1 MVILILTVGPR
12 RALSTM
18 KTYPA
23 IVLTSCFSFF
33 TVGPV
38 ATASSCSAHFNG
50 ERRKIRISF
59 FHTWINV
66 IITFAFMFIMPSASS
81 MDFFRSGYDIDDYD
95 FLLRLISLT
104 SVPILLLGGVLPL
117 ILIQLLDNCACCC
130 SSCCL
135 TNCYPIRV
143 ATQIHIDDI
152 DQLQEVEAVTYQQK
166 ITTTDPGMM
175 LSYKQNHFDSP
186 TETFAYCQEMAESA
200 TFSSDSEAKVTL
212 LSYKELPFD
221 INK

>member
-66 IITFAFMFIMPSASS
+66 IITFAGLSMIPSASS
-81 MDFFRSGYDIDDYD
+81 INLYVENDLGVVSEDFYSN
-95 FLLRLISLT
+95 LLLLISFT
-104 SVPILLLGGVLPL
+104 SVPVLVLGGVLPL
-117 ILIQLLDNCACCC
+117 ILIQLLDRCQSCCC
-130 SSCCL
+130 TSCLRHNCL
-135 TNCYPIRV
+135 PIRNL
-143 ATQIHIDDI
+143 AILDADHIDQI
-152 DQLQEVEAVTYQQK
+152 QTEENLHYQQQLEMISFEK
-166 ITTTDPGMM
+166 QLE
-175 LSYKQNHFDSP
+175 LSKNMP
-186 TETFAYCQEMAESA
+186 NPAP
-200 TFSSDSEAKVTL
+200 VTL
-212 LSYKELPFD
+212 LSHQEMPFD
-221 INK
+221 Q

>member
-1 MVILILTVGPR
+1 MVILVLTVGPR

-81 MDFFRSGYDIDDYD
+81 MDFASLSVKNNHLLDIDDYD

-117 ILIQLLDNCACCC
+117 ILIQLLDKCQCCC
-130 SSCCL
+130 CNSCL
-135 TNCYPIRV
+135 TNNCLPIKNLAILDV
-143 ATQIHIDDI
+143 DNVDKIQNVEDFHYQEQLELMNLEQQI
-152 DQLQEVEAVTYQQK
+152 E
-166 ITTTDPGMM
+166 PP
-175 LSYKQNHFDSP
+175 QN
-186 TETFAYCQEMAESA
+186 M
-200 TFSSDSEAKVTL
+200 SDSVPVTL
-212 LSYKELPFD
+212 LSHREMPFD
-221 INK
+221 Q

>member
-81 MDFFRSGYDIDDYD
+81 MDIDSYDANGNGRNEINIANYE

-117 ILIQLLDNCACCC
+117 ILIQLLDKCQSCCC
-130 SSCCL
+130 NSCL
-135 TNCYPIRV
+135 TNNCLPIKNLAILDV
-143 ATQIHIDDI
+143 DNMDQIQNVEDFHYQE
-152 DQLQEVEAVTYQQK
+152 QLELMNLEQQ
-166 ITTTDPGMM
+166 IETP
-175 LSYKQNHFDSP
+175 QN
-186 TETFAYCQEMAESA
+186 M
-200 TFSSDSEAKVTL
+200 SDSVPVTL
-212 LSYKELPFD
+212 LSHREMPFD
-221 INK
+221 Q